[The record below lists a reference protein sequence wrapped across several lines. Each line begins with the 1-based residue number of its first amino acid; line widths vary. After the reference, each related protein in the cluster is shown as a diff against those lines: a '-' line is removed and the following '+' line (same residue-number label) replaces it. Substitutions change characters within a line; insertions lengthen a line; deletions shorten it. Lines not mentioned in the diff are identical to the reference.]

1 MLKYVSK
8 FTLDILP
15 SVVATIIGAY
25 IVNHYIVTK
34 PAANAPVTAALSTV
48 DPKKAD
54 VRRVAKPSDTSS
66 DIASIP
72 EAGVRAKGIS
82 EKAIFEKPA
91 AEKSQEKAVDKP
103 AETAAIP
110 VETRRHQPAPREKA
124 VAKTAPVPAQPSV
137 TAVAPVVAAPDP
149 APPVEAAVAPEEHR
163 DANDLAR
170 AAIERLRSNEGA
182 PRAQE
187 AARTPDAARIPDASR
202 VVSAPVVAA
211 PTVRPLPPP
220 IMVSTPAAETF
231 DSTTGS
237 SQMKPPYAAD
247 PRRPTPPA
255 NIPYARPP
263 LDLRAE
269 ATEPAAREHTTVAE
283 DVLSAAKSVFHAVL
297 PK

>member
-1 MLKYVSK
+1 
-8 FTLDILP
+8 
-15 SVVATIIGAY
+15 
-25 IVNHYIVTK
+25 
-34 PAANAPVTAALSTV
+34 
-48 DPKKAD
+48 
-54 VRRVAKPSDTSS
+54 
-66 DIASIP
+66 
-72 EAGVRAKGIS
+72 
-82 EKAIFEKPA
+82 
-91 AEKSQEKAVDKP
+91 
-103 AETAAIP
+103 
-110 VETRRHQPAPREKA
+110 
-124 VAKTAPVPAQPSV
+124 VPAQPSV
-137 TAVAPVVAAPDP
+137 AAVAPVVAVPDP

-170 AAIERLRSNEGA
+170 AAIERLRASSDGA
-182 PRAQE
+182 LRAQE

-247 PRRPTPPA
+247 PHRPTPPA
-255 NIPYARPP
+255 DIPYARPP

-269 ATEPAAREHTTVAE
+269 ATEPVARERTTVAE

-297 PK
+297 PNSRIIQQ